1 LLTSKGG
8 EITKAKGIKADSLSI
23 SDFENMYFNSKPV
36 QGEKLTTKTNY
47 SKGSVTILKE
57 NITIDWNVY
66 KNKKEQK
73 VYEYK
78 NIWVDTKPLYIDNL
92 TKSISLYKAAPLNI
106 VTFKQGNLKSSRLLT
121 VLQVL
126 IRLHHLIDLG

>member
-1 LLTSKGG
+1 MF
-8 EITKAKGIKADSLSI
+8 IK
-23 SDFENMYFNSKPV
+23 
-36 QGEKLTTKTNY
+36 T
-47 SKGSVTILKE
+47 
-57 NITIDWNVY
+57 
-66 KNKKEQK
+66 KNKKEPK

-126 IRLHHLIDLG
+126 IRLHHLIDLGWIFIILCSYYIVLSVNILLKGLKTVNNLTVLVIKIKLLN